1 MENLA
6 EQLKALSE
14 PTRLRIVRLL
24 MHGELCICDLMA
36 ALDLPQSTI
45 SRHMSFLKRA
55 AWVNGR
61 RSAKW
66 VYYSLAIARDPAHA
80 AFLEALKDLLPP
92 RPEAIEDDG
101 RLARHL
107 ATKTAAT
114 CADTT
119 HEACSK

>member
-1 MENLA
+1 MQQLA
-6 EQLKALSE
+6 DQLKTLSE

-55 AWVNGR
+55 GWVNGR
-61 RSAKW
+61 RSTKW

-80 AFLEALKDLLPP
+80 TLLATLKELLPP
-92 RPEAIEDDG
+92 RPEAKEDDA
-101 RLARHL
+101 RLQQHL
-107 ATKTAAT
+107 AAKTTAA
-114 CADTT
+114 CADT
-119 HEACSK
+119 AQKPCNG